1 MIKKN
6 YKALLKKNY
15 KALLPS
21 LFGMLFSLIILLTA
35 TSVAWFAMN
44 RKVDSNGMQINVE
57 VTPNLIIAKS
67 LEDIRNVAP
76 ATASAAFSID
86 YTGTARTYMAPATAA
101 VNENNEWVTAIAEAG
116 DNVTGLKYVKNTNDI
131 DFSSGIAKN
140 DKELQF
146 KPVLVDSNSKYYI
159 DYDIYIASLGKE
171 LDAQALI
178 AIIYCNLSVDY
189 NTSHM
194 AATIAFYQD
203 FASATTLK
211 GSIAVANVANQST
224 GSVSFALT
232 DNKIPVN
239 TDKNKSPIHII
250 ARCYFDGALMN
261 GDTAYINSATVDTSD
276 INLKII
282 FTATE
287 LQPDN

>member
-1 MIKKN
+1 MI
-6 YKALLKKNY
+6 KKNY

-21 LFGMLFSLIILLTA
+21 LFGMLLSLIILLTA
-35 TSVAWFAMN
+35 ISVAWFAMN
-44 RKVDSNGMQINVE
+44 RKVDSNGMQISVE

-86 YTGTARTYMAPATAA
+86 YTGTARTNMAPATAA
-101 VNENNEWVTAIAEAG
+101 VNANNEWVTAIAEAG

-140 DKELQF
+140 GKELQF
-146 KPVLVDSNSKYYI
+146 KPVPVDSNSKYYI

-171 LDAQALI
+171 LDAEALI
-178 AIIYCNLSVDY
+178 AIIYCNLPVDY

-211 GSIAVANVANQST
+211 GSIAVANQST

-239 TDKNKSPIHII
+239 TDENKSPIHII
-250 ARCYFDGALMN
+250 ARFYFDGALMN